1 MQDLRYDREPDA
13 PFFWLMHSIMGAVET
28 SIDADP
34 CLTEIEYAVGLQI
47 TAIRDTQQALHMLG
61 NRPLG
66 KRQKA
71 AKPLLNVYLH
81 KMKENTLSE
90 TWQKGLATTPRVQD
104 RMHRL
109 AKDTTRFL
117 EALNLVTHK
126 STPLSAI
133 SGTVRRYKNDVKELH

>member
-1 MQDLRYDREPDA
+1 
-13 PFFWLMHSIMGAVET
+13 MHSLMGAVET
-28 SIDADP
+28 SIEAHP
-34 CLTEIEYAVGLQI
+34 CMTEIEYAVGLQI
-47 TAIRDTQQALHMLG
+47 TAIRDTQQALQMLG

-109 AKDTTRFL
+109 ARDTTRFL
-117 EALNLVTHK
+117 EALNLVTSSK
-126 STPLSAI
+126 TPLKAI
-133 SGTVRRYKNDVKELH
+133 VGTVRRYKNNVAELY